1 MTNPFDY
8 KNRKTAIDWRNI
20 DKDAQRGRS
29 VTKVV
34 ERKRAEGIEPMR
46 LHLNPNAHNL
56 LLGRVE
62 K

>member
-8 KNRKTAIDWRNI
+8 KNRKTAINWKAI

-34 ERKRAEGIEPMR
+34 ERKRAQGIEPMR
-46 LHLNPNAHNL
+46 LDLNPNAHNL